1 MAAWLRKILAG
12 AAIASTCSIHTPAAR
27 SSQQPEDQPGEEEET
42 AAGEIAPAPR
52 SERASPRPPAPPPA
66 DFAGRAKYLKDR
78 VEGIVGFRSL
88 ELAGARIGVVV
99 YDLATEKEIV
109 AIDGD
114 GLYNSASNTKLVTA
128 AATLAMLGPQFRY
141 YTALY
146 GLEVDPQGVLKGDL
160 YVRGRGDPS
169 LGTSELYQL
178 VREMKQNGVKKIEG
192 RIVVDADYFDNRD
205 LPPHFEEQPRN
216 QAPYRAPIASTSLN
230 FNSVTVS
237 LRPAPTGIG
246 PCEIIIDP
254 PNDYVL
260 VESAVETVSSG
271 RTRIRMESKTTKDN
285 LKLMV
290 SGQLRID
297 DGVKSYRRRIPDPVR
312 YLGTTLRGA
321 IAGHGIAIDK
331 KKKIIAGQVPKLARP
346 LAWRVSEPLAVLVR
360 GLGKYSNNFVAETLL
375 KTVGAVKRPDQHKPA
390 TWDDAL
396 IAVRGWLEG
405 TVGWK
410 RDSYYY
416 GNGSGLFSSNR
427 FSPREITILLAAAY
441 RDFRFGPDFVASLS
455 IAGVDGTISRRMSR
469 GPAAGLVRAKT
480 GTMSGV
486 STLSG
491 YAALDGRAPVAFS
504 ILVNGFGD
512 GQAPSARLLQNEICE
527 AMIPFLESGRR

>member
-1 MAAWLRKILAG
+1 MAAWLRTIVAG
-12 AAIASTCSIHTPAAR
+12 AAIASTCSIHTPDAR
-27 SSQQPEDQPGEEEET
+27 SSQQPEDQPGEEEEAT
-42 AAGEIAPAPR
+42 GEVQAAPR
-52 SERASPRPPAPPPA
+52 SEHAPARPPVPPPP

-78 VEGIVGFRSL
+78 IEGIVGFRSL
-88 ELAGARIGVVV
+88 ELAGARIGVAV

-128 AATLAMLGPQFRY
+128 AAALAMLGPQYRY

-146 GLEVDPQGVLKGDL
+146 GLEVDPEGVLKGDL

-192 RIVVDADYFDNRD
+192 RVVVDADYFDNRD

-216 QAPYRAPIASTSLN
+216 QAPYRAPIASTALN

-237 LRPAPTGIG
+237 LRPAATGAG
-246 PCEIIIDP
+246 PCEIVIDP

-285 LKLMV
+285 LKLTM
-290 SGQLRID
+290 SGQLRLD
-297 DGVKSYRRRIPDPVR
+297 DGVKTYRRRIPDPVR

-321 IAGHGIAIDK
+321 IAAHGIAIDK

-346 LAWRVSEPLAVLVR
+346 LAWRVSEPMAVLVR

-375 KTVGAVKRPDQHKPA
+375 KTIGAVKRPDQHKPA

-427 FSPREITILLAAAY
+427 FSPREITTLLAAVY
-441 RDFRFGPDFVASLS
+441 RDFRYAPDFVASLS

-491 YAALDGRAPVAFS
+491 YVALDGRAPLAFS

-512 GQAPSARLLQNEICE
+512 GQAASARLLQNEICE

>member
-1 MAAWLRKILAG
+1 MAAWLRMLLAG
-12 AAIASTCSIHTPAAR
+12 AALASTCSIHTPAAR
-27 SSQQPEDQPGEEEET
+27 SSQQPEDQPGEEEESPGEAT
-42 AAGEIAPAPR
+42 AAPGPA
-52 SERASPRPPAPPPA
+52 RAATRPPAPPPA

-78 VEGIVGFRSL
+78 IEGLVGFRSL
-88 ELAGARIGVVV
+88 ELGGARIGVAV

-114 GLYNSASNTKLVTA
+114 GLYNGASNTKLITA
-128 AATLAMLGPQFRY
+128 AAALAMLGPQYRY

-146 GLEVDPQGVLKGDL
+146 GLEVDPEGLLKGDL

-178 VREMKQNGVKKIEG
+178 VREMKQNGVKKIAG

-216 QAPYRAPIASTSLN
+216 QAPYRAPIASTALN

-237 LRPAPTGIG
+237 LRPAPSGAG
-246 PCEIIIDP
+246 PCQVVVEP

-260 VESAVETVSSG
+260 VESAVETVASG
-271 RTRIRMESKTTKDN
+271 RTRIRLESKTTRDN
-285 LKLMV
+285 LMLTV

-297 DGVKSYRRRIPDPVR
+297 DGPKSYRRRIPDPVR
-312 YLGTTLRGA
+312 YVGTALRSA
-321 IAGHGIAIDK
+321 IASSGIAIDK
-331 KKKIIAGQVPKLARP
+331 KKKIITGQVPKLARP

-375 KTVGAVKRPDQHKPA
+375 KTIGAVKRPDQHKPA
-390 TWDDAL
+390 TWDDGL
-396 IAVRGWLEG
+396 LAVRGWLERA
-405 TVGWK
+405 VGWK
-410 RDSYYY
+410 DGTYYY

-427 FSPREITILLAAAY
+427 FSPRQLTRLLAAAY
-441 RDFRFGPDFVASLS
+441 RDFRYGPDYVAALS

-480 GTMSGV
+480 GTLSGV
-486 STLSG
+486 SSLSG
-491 YAALDGRAPVAFS
+491 YAALDGRAPLAFS

-512 GQAPSARLLQNEICE
+512 QQADSARLLQNEICE

>member
-1 MAAWLRKILAG
+1 MAAWIRTILTG
-12 AAIASTCSIHTPAAR
+12 AAIASTCSLHTPAAR
-27 SSQQPEDQPGEEEET
+27 SSQQPEEGAGEDVPEPASE
-42 AAGEIAPAPR
+42 AAGEAHAPR
-52 SERASPRPPAPPPA
+52 RAEKPLVPPAA
-66 DFAGRAKYLKDR
+66 DFAARAKYLHDR
-78 VEGIVGFRSL
+78 IEGIVGFRSL
-88 ELAGARIGVVV
+88 ELAGARIGVAV
-99 YDLATEKEIV
+99 YDLASEKMIV

-128 AATLAMLGPQFRY
+128 AAALAMLGPQYRY

-146 GLEVDPQGVLKGDL
+146 GLEVDPEGVLKGDL

-178 VREMKQNGVKKIEG
+178 VREMKQNGVKKIAG

-205 LPPHFEEQPRN
+205 LPPHFEEQPKN

-230 FNSVTVS
+230 FNAVTVS

-254 PNDYVL
+254 PNDYVM
-260 VESAVETVSSG
+260 VESAVETVATG
-271 RTRIRMESKTTKDN
+271 RTRIRMESKTTRDN
-285 LKLMV
+285 LKLTV
-290 SGQLRID
+290 SGQLRLD
-297 DGVKSYRRRIPDPVR
+297 DGMKSYRRRIPDPVR
-312 YLGTTLRGA
+312 YVGSALRSA
-321 IAGHGIAIDK
+321 IAANGIAIDA
-331 KKKIIAGQVPKLARP
+331 KKKIITGQVPKLAKP
-346 LAWRVSEPLAVLVR
+346 LAWRVSEPMATLVR

-375 KTVGAVKRPDQHKPA
+375 KTIGAVKRPDQHKPA

-396 IAVRGWLEG
+396 VAVRAWLEG
-405 TVGWK
+405 NIGWK
-410 RDSYYY
+410 KDGYYY

-427 FSPREITILLAAAY
+427 FSPREITSLLAAAY
-441 RDFRFGPDFVASLS
+441 RDFRFGPDFLASLS

-491 YAALDGRAPVAFS
+491 YAALDGRAPLVFS
-504 ILVNGFGD
+504 ILVNGFSD
-512 GQAPSARLLQNEICE
+512 QQADTARVLQNEICE